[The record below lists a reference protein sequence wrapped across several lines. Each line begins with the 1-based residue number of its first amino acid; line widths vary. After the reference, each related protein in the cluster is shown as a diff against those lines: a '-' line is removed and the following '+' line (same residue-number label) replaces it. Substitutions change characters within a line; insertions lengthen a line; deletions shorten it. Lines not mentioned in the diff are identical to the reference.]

1 LKRRRRNLG
10 RAVILVEKLKS
21 AVLVHGR
28 QNMCEF
34 DYILDDWHL
43 LKKAGLKSR
52 KQVGNLVRTTYAPK
66 HSQTDEQSPLW
77 WRKEALRN
85 KWFGYAL
92 DATPMDGSAMFGIC
106 SVLGITYVTYIS
118 NLRHRE
124 RLEMAVRIFGMKVRF
139 CESMEELVSIKGFLI
154 R

>member
-1 LKRRRRNLG
+1 
-10 RAVILVEKLKS
+10 
-21 AVLVHGR
+21 
-28 QNMCEF
+28 MCEF

-52 KQVGNLVRTTYAPK
+52 KQVGSLVRTTYAPK
-66 HSQTDEQSPLW
+66 HSIADEQSPLW

-85 KWFGYAL
+85 RWFGYVV

-106 SVLGITYVTYIS
+106 SVPGITYVTYIS

-139 CESMEELVSIKGFLI
+139 CESMEELVSIRGFLI

>member
-1 LKRRRRNLG
+1 
-10 RAVILVEKLKS
+10 
-21 AVLVHGR
+21 
-28 QNMCEF
+28 MCEF

-52 KQVGNLVRTTYAPK
+52 KQVGSLVRTTYAPK
-66 HSQTDEQSPLW
+66 HSIADEQSPLW

-85 KWFGYAL
+85 RWFGYVI
-92 DATPMDGSAMFGIC
+92 DCSPQDGSAMFGIC
-106 SVLGITYVTYIS
+106 SVPGITYVTYIS

-139 CESMEELVSIKGFLI
+139 CESMEELVRIKGFLI